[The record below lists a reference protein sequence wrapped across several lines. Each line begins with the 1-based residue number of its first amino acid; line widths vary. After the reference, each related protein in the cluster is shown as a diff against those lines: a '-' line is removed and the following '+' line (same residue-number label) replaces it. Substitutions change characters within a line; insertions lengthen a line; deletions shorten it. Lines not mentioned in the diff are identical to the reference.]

1 MSTRE
6 KLKFYLKVTGAE
18 QKWVADSVGISKTT
32 INRFLS
38 DKDDYEPKK
47 PIKDKIEALIQQV
60 ISNLEN
66 LR

>member
-6 KLKFYLKVTGAE
+6 KLKFYLELTGAE
-18 QKWVADSVGISKTT
+18 QKWVADMAGVSKAT
-32 INRFLS
+32 INRFIS

-47 PIKDKIEALIQQV
+47 PIQDKIEELLQKV
-60 ISNLEN
+60 ISDLEI